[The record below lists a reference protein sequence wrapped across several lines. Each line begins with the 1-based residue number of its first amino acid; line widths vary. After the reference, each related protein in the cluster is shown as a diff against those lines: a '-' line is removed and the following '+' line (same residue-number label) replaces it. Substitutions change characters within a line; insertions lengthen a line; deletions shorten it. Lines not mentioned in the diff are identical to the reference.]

1 MVVHQFPEVVI
12 FLPNNN
18 SSITQVLYGEQN
30 IKDTLS
36 KFLSLQD
43 GIDLCSDPKITG
55 QVLEMYKKISLDPNS
70 RTGIKALTDREWLNI
85 KYY

>member
-1 MVVHQFPEVVI
+1 
-12 FLPNNN
+12 
-18 SSITQVLYGEQN
+18 
-30 IKDTLS
+30 
-36 KFLSLQD
+36 
-43 GIDLCSDPKITG
+43 LCSDPKITG